1 VVFKASAIAERGGDT
16 DVDPVQAQRE
26 ITMQKLIMT
35 MLVAGVFAATSIQV
49 SQAASAGGV
58 GARSMG
64 GSMTNENPS
73 SGITTGMGN
82 GGLSNEAGSISA
94 GANSAL
100 NPSGNTFIQA
110 PPGEAIGAER
120 TPGAMR

>member
-1 VVFKASAIAERGGDT
+1 VVFKASAIAERGGILMF
-16 DVDPVQAQRE
+16 DPVQAQRE

-35 MLVAGVFAATSIQV
+35 TLVAGVFAATSIQV

-58 GARSMG
+58 GARPTG
-64 GSMTNENPS
+64 GSVTSANPG
-73 SGITTGMGN
+73 SGITTGMSN

-100 NPSGNTFIQA
+100 NPSGNTFIVT
-110 PPGEAIGAER
+110 PPGEAVGAGR